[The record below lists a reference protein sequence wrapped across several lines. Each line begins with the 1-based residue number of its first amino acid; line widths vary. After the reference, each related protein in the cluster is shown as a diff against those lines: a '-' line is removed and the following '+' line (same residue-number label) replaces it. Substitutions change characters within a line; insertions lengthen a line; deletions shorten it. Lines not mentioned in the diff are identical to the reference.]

1 MVMEISVRDDKA
13 ELFLQL
19 VQELKSSVIER
30 FQIISPSSKLDE
42 ESFFDETELESRI
55 EDIKKDRVKSISREE
70 VFDGI

>member
-1 MVMEISVRDDKA
+1 MLMEISVRYDKA

-19 VQELKSSVIER
+19 IQELKSSMVER

-42 ESFFDETELESRI
+42 ESFFDEVELQNRI
-55 EDIKKDRVKSISREE
+55 EDIKENRVKPLSREE